1 MEKDSLPMLL
11 AAFVALIIGVSLIGV
26 IASQG
31 NAVTDL
37 TVVSAESV
45 DFSSTKTV
53 AGNDTVNVSIPI
65 TLANAPTGWKIV
77 GCPITGLTLANESGT
92 ALTITTDYTF
102 TASTGTIY
110 FKNTAINNVTTGTNI
125 STAYYNYCGNDY
137 INQSW
142 SRNIIDLVP
151 GFFALAL
158 MAVGIGLF
166 YGVMKKEG
174 MLGL

>member
-11 AAFVALIIGVSLIGV
+11 AAFVALIVGISLIGV
-26 IASQG
+26 IAAQG

-37 TVVSAESV
+37 TPVGSESV
-45 DFSSTKTV
+45 DFSSTKTI
-53 AGNDTVNVSIPI
+53 AGNNTINSSIDI
-65 TLANAPTGWKIV
+65 TLTNAPTGWKIT

-92 ALTITTDYTF
+92 LLTITTDYTF
-102 TASTGTIY
+102 TASTGVIN
-110 FKNTAINNVTTGTNI
+110 FENTDIVNRTTSTNI
-125 STAYYNYCGNDY
+125 STANYNYCGDDY
-137 INQSW
+137 LNQGW
-142 SRNIIDLVP
+142 SRTIIDLIP

-174 MLGL
+174 ILGL